1 MRKLDQSSL
10 EWFPI
15 WHPVASS
22 EQDSIVL
29 NLTLTNRDFEFQVRR
44 ELSLALVDGLLDLLE
59 GGVFL
64 MPFCPQ

>member
-1 MRKLDQSSL
+1 MCKLDQLSL
-10 EWFPI
+10 EWFSI
-15 WHPVASS
+15 WHLVMSS

-29 NLTLTNRDFEFQVRR
+29 NLILTNGDLEFQVRR

>member
-1 MRKLDQSSL
+1 MCKLDKLSL

-15 WHPVASS
+15 WHLVASS
-22 EQDSIVL
+22 EQGSIVL

-64 MPFCPQ
+64 MLFCSQ

>member
-1 MRKLDQSSL
+1 MCKLDQLSL

-22 EQDSIVL
+22 EQDLIVL

-44 ELSLALVDGLLDLLE
+44 ELSLVLVDGLLDLLE